1 MYPGG
6 QLAYDRAITVFS
18 PDGRIFQVEYAREAV
33 KRGTTAVG
41 IVYSDGVLLAVDK
54 NIEYPLL
61 VPESIEKIY
70 QVDEHIGAASSG
82 LIADARRMIEDM
94 RLESQRNRIVYDEE
108 ISVSEL
114 TRRISDT
121 SQIYTQYG
129 GIRPFGCALLI
140 AGVNSLGKQLF
151 ETDPSGAYAE
161 YKATAIGSGKKE
173 VEKFFE
179 KAYKEDMTREEAIK
193 LAVDA
198 LKQVSATK
206 FALENVNV
214 AVIET
219 RDKRFKMLPLE
230 TVQAAVSTAAKAKPS
245 KEAKEKEVKPSKKK
259 TSKK

>member
-41 IVYSDGVLLAVDK
+41 IVYDDGVLLAVDK

-82 LIADARRMIEDM
+82 LIADARRMIEEM
-94 RLESQRNRIVYDEE
+94 RLESQRNRIVYDEQ

-140 AGVNSLGKQLF
+140 AGVNSMGKQLF

-179 KAYKEDMTREEAIK
+179 KHYKEGMAREDAVRM
-193 LAVDA
+193 AVDA
-198 LKQVSATK
+198 LKQVSSAK
-206 FALENVNV
+206 FDINNVNV
-214 AVIET
+214 AVIEG
-219 RDKRFKMLPLE
+219 RDKRFKRL
-230 TVQAAVSTAAKAKPS
+230 STEVIQSAFSRSKPTKPAKTAK
-245 KEAKEKEVKPSKKK
+245 KSKK
-259 TSKK
+259 

>member
-41 IVYSDGVLLAVDK
+41 IVYKDGVLLAVDK
-54 NIEYPLL
+54 SIEYPLL

-82 LIADARRMIEDM
+82 LIADARRMVEDA
-94 RLESQRNRIVYDEE
+94 RLESQRNRIAYDEE

-114 TRRISDT
+114 TRRISNT

-129 GIRPFGCALLI
+129 GVRPYGCALLI
-140 AGVNSLGKQLF
+140 AGVNSKGKQLY
-151 ETDPSGAYAE
+151 ETDPSGAYAQ
-161 YKATAIGSGKKE
+161 YLATAIGSGKKD

-179 KAYKEDMTREEAIK
+179 KNYKPGMSRAEAIR

-198 LKQVSATK
+198 LKQISSSK
-206 FALENVNV
+206 FNIKNVNV
-214 AVIET
+214 ALVEESDRT
-219 RDKRFKMLPLE
+219 FKALS
-230 TVQAAVSTAAKAKPS
+230 TDQIQAAL
-245 KEAKEKEVKPSKKK
+245 KKK
-259 TSKK
+259 